1 MEYVAPMSFSI
12 CYRNGCVACFFRV
25 SLRMQA
31 RVVMDDSRT
40 IVVVAGGGGNSALF
54 AAENLRV
61 VRARIERVARDRS
74 LEGQLCSRCRRERWL
89 FHVRLRRGIPEIGEA
104 GRNLCL

>member
-1 MEYVAPMSFSI
+1 MSVHHVRRCLLCGAAAIDAKS
-12 CYRNGCVACFFRV
+12 RG
-25 SLRMQA
+25 
-31 RVVMDDSRT
+31 RVVKTTCLTCRAALIIEFDPPDDPT
-40 IVVVAGGGGNSALF
+40 I
-54 AAENLRV
+54 
-61 VRARIERVARDRS
+61 RARIERVARDRC